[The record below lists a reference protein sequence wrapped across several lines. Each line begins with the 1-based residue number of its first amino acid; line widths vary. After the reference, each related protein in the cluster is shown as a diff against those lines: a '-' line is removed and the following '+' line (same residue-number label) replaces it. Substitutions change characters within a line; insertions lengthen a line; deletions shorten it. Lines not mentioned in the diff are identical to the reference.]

1 MQTAHLAG
9 KKVLLLRPRG
19 FCAGVVRAIDIVKIA
34 LELYGAPIYVRK
46 EIVHNRHVVDELRAL
61 GAVFVNELDAVPA
74 GARVIF
80 SAHGVSPAVR
90 EAAQQRGLSVIDA
103 TCPLV
108 TKVHL
113 EAIRFSREGYTILL
127 IGHKDHEEIEGT
139 FGEAPANTI
148 IVESEEDAQ
157 RVEVPDPDKV
167 CYLTQTTLSLD
178 ETRGVIEILQRRFPK
193 IVSPKSQD
201 ICYATQNRQAAVKA
215 VAPLCELLLVVGS
228 QNSSNSKRLVEVCQ
242 RAGVPAYL
250 IDDRRDLR
258 QEWLEG
264 VKTVSVTAGASAP
277 ENLVQELIE
286 ALRERGFLTLEEI
299 DIIDEDVRF
308 SLPAEVQVPLA
319 RLAGPAPAPTTLA

>member
-1 MQTAHLAG
+1 M
-9 KKVLLLRPRG
+9 LLLRPRG

-34 LELYGAPIYVRK
+34 LDIYGAPIYVRK

-61 GAVFVNELDAVPA
+61 GAIFVNELSEVPE

-90 EAAQQRGLSVIDA
+90 EEAKRRRLSVIDA

-113 EAIRFSREGYTILL
+113 EAVRFARQGYTILL

-139 FGEAPANTI
+139 YGEAPQSTI
-148 IVESEEDAQ
+148 IIESEEDAE
-157 RVEVPDPDKV
+157 RVMPPDPDKV

-178 ETRGVIEILQRRFPK
+178 ETRGIIEILQRRFPK
-193 IVSPKSQD
+193 IAGPKTQD
-201 ICYATQNRQAAVKA
+201 ICYATQNRQTAVKA

-242 RAGVPAYL
+242 RAGVPSYL
-250 IDDRRDLR
+250 IDDRRYLR
-258 QEWLEG
+258 EEWLEG

-277 ENLVQELIE
+277 EHLVQELIE
-286 ALRERGFLTLEEI
+286 ALREKGFTSVEEV
-299 DIIDEDVRF
+299 DIIEEDVRF
-308 SLPAEVQVPLA
+308 SLPPEVQVPLA
-319 RLAGPAPAPTTLA
+319 RLSATAARPSANA